1 MLTSDIGDLGEGGSP
16 SRKTDEK
23 YYQMIEN
30 SIEKKVGERDRER
43 TGEQW
48 RRWDPVFS
56 KDERMGRDS

>member
-1 MLTSDIGDLGEGGSP
+1 MLETWEERSP
-16 SRKTDEK
+16 SRKTEEK

-30 SIEKKVGERDRER
+30 SIVKKVGDKERER

-48 RRWDPVFS
+48 RRWDTVFS